1 MKFNKNRIKKVAL
14 SLSTVMLLMWF
25 IMGTGTSLAWFTDT
39 DEEIKNVFHFAEF
52 DLEVSYKAEDGKW
65 KSIEGSSELFDDE
78 ALYEP
83 GFTQVVY
90 LKVENKGDVPFL
102 FDTAVSVTDYTPGV
116 NMFGQRFYLQN
127 YLLFGVVSN
136 DNEQALYDTLA
147 DRDLAK
153 TIANTGLGNYAS
165 EESTLLEA
173 GGATYMALIVYMPE
187 HVDNVANYREGTVP
201 KVELGVIV
209 RATQLTD

>member
-1 MKFNKNRIKKVAL
+1 MKLNSNTMKKVAL
-14 SLSTVMLLMWF
+14 SLSIVMLVLWL

-39 DEEIKNVFHFAEF
+39 DEEIKNIFHFADF

-90 LKVENKGDVPFL
+90 LKVENLGEVPFL

-127 YLLFGVVSN
+127 YLLFGVVG
-136 DNEQALYDTLA
+136 DYDLQALENKVAT
-147 DRDLAK
+147 RDFAREYAK
-153 TIANTGLGNYAS
+153 VGLSNYAP
-165 EESTLLEA
+165 EGTTYLAA
-173 GGATYMALIVYMPE
+173 GGTAYLALVVYMPE
-187 HVDNVANYREGTVP
+187 NVDNFANYRETTTP
-201 KVELGVIV
+201 RVELGVIV
-209 RATQLTD
+209 RATQLKD

>member
-14 SLSTVMLLMWF
+14 SLSIFLLVAWML
-25 IMGTGTSLAWFTDT
+25 MGTGTSIAWFTDT

-90 LKVENKGDVPFL
+90 LKVENLGDVPFL

-127 YLLFGVVSN
+127 YLLFGVISN

-173 GGATYMALIVYMPE
+173 GDATYMALIVYMPE
-187 HVDNVANYREGTVP
+187 HVDNIANYREGTVP